1 MKLINQSNVTNWL
14 IIKGFA
20 NEEEKEIIEYGL
32 YQGFLMLINILTT
45 FFLGF
50 IFNVFWQSIIFLIS
64 YMLLRTYAGGY
75 HANTKNRCYILSVV
89 IMIICFFLINNFELT
104 IKFGVLL
111 SAISGILIFILAPVA
126 NDVKPLEAVEVK
138 IYKNKARKIFVIEFA
153 IAIIAEMLGQNSIFN
168 TIVLSISTTS
178 ILLALGYLKYNVLL
192 NVSQLNTKE

>member
-104 IKFGVLL
+104 MKFGVLL
-111 SAISGILIFILAPVA
+111 SAISGILIFTLAPVA
-126 NDVKPLEAVEVK
+126 NDVKPLEEVEVK

-153 IAIIAEMLGQNSIFN
+153 IAIIAEMLGKNGIFD

>member
-50 IFNVFWQSIIFLIS
+50 IFNVLWQSIIFLIS

-104 IKFGVLL
+104 MKFGVLL
-111 SAISGILIFILAPVA
+111 SAISGILIFTLAPVA
-126 NDVKPLEAVEVK
+126 NDVKPLEEVEVK

-153 IAIIAEMLGQNSIFN
+153 IAIIAEMLGKNSIFG

>member
-32 YQGFLMLINILTT
+32 YQGFLMLINIFTT

-111 SAISGILIFILAPVA
+111 SAISGILIFTLAPVA
-126 NDVKPLEAVEVK
+126 NDVKPLEEVEVK

-153 IAIIAEMLGQNSIFN
+153 IAIIAEMLGKNSIFG

>member
-32 YQGFLMLINILTT
+32 YQGFLMLINIFTT

-111 SAISGILIFILAPVA
+111 SAISGILIFTLAPVA
-126 NDVKPLEAVEVK
+126 NDVKPLEEVEVK

>member
-32 YQGFLMLINILTT
+32 YQGFLMLINIFTT

-89 IMIICFFLINNFELT
+89 IMIICFFLIDNFELT
-104 IKFGVLL
+104 MKFGVLL
-111 SAISGILIFILAPVA
+111 SAISGILIFTLAPVA
-126 NDVKPLEAVEVK
+126 NDVKPLEEVEVK
-138 IYKNKARKIFVIEFA
+138 IYKNKAKKIFVIEFA
-153 IAIIAEMLGQNSIFN
+153 IAIIAEMLGKNSIFG

>member
-104 IKFGVLL
+104 MKFGVLL
-111 SAISGILIFILAPVA
+111 SAISGILIFTLAPVA
-126 NDVKPLEAVEVK
+126 NDVKPLEEVEVK

-153 IAIIAEMLGQNSIFN
+153 IAIIAEMLGKNSIFG

>member
-104 IKFGVLL
+104 MKFGVLL
-111 SAISGILIFILAPVA
+111 SAISGILIFTLAPVA
-126 NDVKPLEAVEVK
+126 NDVKPLEEVEVK

-153 IAIIAEMLGQNSIFN
+153 IAIIAEMLGKNSIFC

>member
-32 YQGFLMLINILTT
+32 YQGFLMLINIFTT

-111 SAISGILIFILAPVA
+111 SAISGILIFTLAPVA
-126 NDVKPLEAVEVK
+126 NDVKPLEEVEVK

-153 IAIIAEMLGQNSIFN
+153 IAIIAEMLGKNSIFC

>member
-32 YQGFLMLINILTT
+32 YQGFLMLINIFTT

-104 IKFGVLL
+104 MKFGVLL
-111 SAISGILIFILAPVA
+111 SAISGILIFTLAPVA
-126 NDVKPLEAVEVK
+126 NDVKPLEEVEVK

-153 IAIIAEMLGQNSIFN
+153 IAIIAEMLGKNSIFG

>member
-75 HANTKNRCYILSVV
+75 HANTKIRCYILSVV

>member
-111 SAISGILIFILAPVA
+111 SAISGILIFTLAPVA
-126 NDVKPLEAVEVK
+126 NDVKPLEEVEVK

-153 IAIIAEMLGQNSIFN
+153 IAIIAEMLGKNSIFG

>member
-32 YQGFLMLINILTT
+32 YQGFLMLINIFTT

-111 SAISGILIFILAPVA
+111 SAISGILIFTLAPVA
-126 NDVKPLEAVEVK
+126 NDVKPLEEVEVK

-153 IAIIAEMLGQNSIFN
+153 IAIIAEMLGQNSIFG